1 MSHAKSVSQIV
12 TIRAGLPLKIFINL
26 LRCLFLMK
34 NEERFKVPKTVA
46 LHQRHYSKI

>member
-12 TIRAGLPLKIFINL
+12 TIRARLPLKIFINL
-26 LRCLFLMK
+26 LVFIFK
-34 NEERFKVPKTVA
+34 ENEERFKVPKTVA